1 MQKTKLGLLLGM
13 TVGIV
18 DVVPMIAQKMTWD
31 VNLSAFSLWIV
42 VGFLIAISDLKFKGV
57 AKGLLISIV
66 SLIPIAFLVW
76 WNDKSSILP
85 MSFSTIIFGS
95 SLGYLIDKLGK

>member
-1 MQKTKLGLLLGM
+1 MQKIKLGLLLGM
-13 TVGIV
+13 IVGII
-18 DVVPMIAQKMTWD
+18 DVVPMIIQKMTWD
-31 VNLSAFSLWIV
+31 VNLSAFSHWIV